1 MRDVAIVSF
10 AQSARADESGRNEV
24 EILMPVV
31 KQAVQACGIPRH
43 EIGFTCSGSSDYLAG
58 QPFSFVGAL
67 DAVGAWPPIKE
78 SHVEMDGAW
87 ALYESWIKIQTGEVD
102 SALVYSFGKSSPGD
116 IAMVQALQLD
126 PYCVTPLWPDWDSVA
141 ALQARLLF
149 EATGKGERDLA
160 EIAVR
165 SRKSAQS
172 NPHAVVSGETT
183 VEALL
188 AEPMHH
194 SPLRP
199 HACPPVTDG
208 AAAVVIATLEKAR
221 DLVERPVVIR
231 GIDHRI
237 EPAHLGTRDLTRS
250 PSTESAGE
258 KAGVHQGAVDFAE
271 LQAPYAHQE
280 LILRQALKLG
290 DGVAINP
297 SGGALCSHPLMA
309 TGLVRIGEAA
319 SRLARGEGNRAVAHA
334 TQGACLQQNLVCV
347 LEGL

>member
-1 MRDVAIVSF
+1 MGGVRGQLLIFDIL
-10 AQSARADESGRNEV
+10 ADSEV
-24 EILMPVV
+24 
-31 KQAVQACGIPRH
+31 
-43 EIGFTCSGSSDYLAG
+43 
-58 QPFSFVGAL
+58 
-67 DAVGAWPPIKE
+67 
-78 SHVEMDGAW
+78 
-87 ALYESWIKIQTGEVD
+87 
-102 SALVYSFGKSSPGD
+102 
-116 IAMVQALQLD
+116 
-126 PYCVTPLWPDWDSVA
+126 
-141 ALQARLLF
+141 
-149 EATGKGERDLA
+149 
-160 EIAVR
+160 
-165 SRKSAQS
+165 
-172 NPHAVVSGETT
+172 
-183 VEALL
+183 
-188 AEPMHH
+188 
-194 SPLRP
+194 
-199 HACPPVTDG
+199 
-208 AAAVVIATLEKAR
+208 
-221 DLVERPVVIR
+221 
-231 GIDHRI
+231 HRI